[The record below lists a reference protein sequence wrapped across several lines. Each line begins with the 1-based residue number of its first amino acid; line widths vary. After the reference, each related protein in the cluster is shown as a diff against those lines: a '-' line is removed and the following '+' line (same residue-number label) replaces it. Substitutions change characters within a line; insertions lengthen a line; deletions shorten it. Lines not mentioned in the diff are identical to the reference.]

1 MIYGAVSLMTAAGD
15 LLLKQLIE
23 QQDAEKFPRPMEGTN
38 GKIWLYRNHN
48 AGFPFGFLEKYG
60 GVVRTVPLVVT
71 SMMAGMLLALREQ
84 KGNVLRKLAFAV
96 AIGGSV
102 SNLYDRYRRR
112 YVVDYFSLQFGP
124 LKKVVFNLGD
134 ICVFAG
140 TGMLFLLEA
149 VREIRKIAGEAGE
162 NDKICVKS
170 GKTDENPGN

>member
-1 MIYGAVSLMTAAGD
+1 MIYGAVSLLTAAGD

-23 QQDAEKFPRPMEGTN
+23 QQDAESFPRPMEGTN

-60 GVVRTVPLVVT
+60 GIVRTVPLVVT

-102 SNLYDRYRRR
+102 SNLYDRYRRP
-112 YVVDYFSLQFGP
+112 VCGGLFHALQVWAFEKGR
-124 LKKVVFNLGD
+124 V
-134 ICVFAG
+134 
-140 TGMLFLLEA
+140 
-149 VREIRKIAGEAGE
+149 
-162 NDKICVKS
+162 
-170 GKTDENPGN
+170 